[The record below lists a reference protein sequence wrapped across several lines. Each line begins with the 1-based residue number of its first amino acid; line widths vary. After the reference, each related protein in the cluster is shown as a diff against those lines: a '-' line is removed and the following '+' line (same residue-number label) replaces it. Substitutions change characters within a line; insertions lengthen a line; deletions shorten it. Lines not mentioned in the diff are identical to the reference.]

1 MWVWSVF
8 CIVAK
13 MQHLLYFGIY
23 FLCLS
28 IHHSSGTEGEWF
40 AWLYFIKYQIYNW
53 FLSIVYDFWRITFH
67 NNLGYQKQE
76 SKYCANHYGNYSK
89 FSNAIKACDA
99 DVDCSAVYSGWC
111 DISNFYLC
119 RSPLHGYSS
128 SIGSCLYAKT
138 GKVHGI

>member
-1 MWVWSVF
+1 MWVSSVF

-13 MQHLLYFGIY
+13 MQHLVYFGIY

-40 AWLYFIKYQIYNW
+40 AWLYFIIHQIKRYL
-53 FLSIVYDFWRITFH
+53 FKCVQFHFH
-67 NNLGYQKQE
+67 NNLGYQKQK

-99 DVDCSAVYSGWC
+99 DLNCSAVYSGWC

-128 SIGSCLYAKT
+128 SIGSCIYVKA
-138 GKVHGI
+138 GKLLGTL